1 METSGTQKYDPEP
14 LAKGRRRGEMPAT
27 QRREAEDQRG
37 AKGEGE
43 DSGKGTMDDEEASD
57 RDPAAKNR

>member
-1 METSGTQKYDPEP
+1 
-14 LAKGRRRGEMPAT
+14 MPAT

-43 DSGKGTMDDEEASD
+43 DSSKGTMDDEEASD
-57 RDPAAKNR
+57 RDPAAENR